1 MAFALFVPD
10 AAWAFNARMDR
21 PLIEEII
28 PLSGVAHGTIELEN
42 QEEQPAVLEIY
53 LQDWEYL
60 EGGSGDKL
68 FSAPGSSPW
77 SASGWIS
84 FYPQKLELPAHGK
97 GMVEYTIRVP
107 ADARAGGHYSVMFFE
122 SKLGRAPENE
132 QGVSVHY
139 TGRLGSLIEVQV
151 AGTVE
156 RTGDITN
163 VTVGAFKTDAP
174 LTLGYIF
181 RNTGNIAIRPKAS
194 FNIID
199 QTGRYFG
206 RGEFKQ
212 LYTFPGRSGS
222 VTTEWNGTLPSGNYT
237 VVVTADLGEGQAVVA
252 EEPLTVP

>member
-1 MAFALFVPD
+1 MLCDPRL
-10 AAWAFNARMDR
+10 AAAFNARMDR
-21 PLIEEII
+21 PLLEETV
-28 PLSGVAHGTIELEN
+28 PRGGTAHGTIELEN
-42 QEEQPAVLEIY
+42 QEEQPTSLEVY

-84 FYPQKLELPAHGK
+84 FYPQKLELSARGK
-97 GMVEYTIRVP
+97 GVVEYTIRVP
-107 ADARAGGHYSVMFFE
+107 ADANAGGHYAVLFFE
-122 SKLGRAPENE
+122 SKLGRGPDDA
-132 QGVSVHY
+132 QGVSVQY

-156 RTGDITN
+156 RTGEIAA
-163 VTVGAFKTDAP
+163 VTVGAFTADAP
-174 LTLGYIF
+174 LTLGYTF

-206 RGEFKQ
+206 RGEFAP

-222 VTTEWNGTLPSGNYT
+222 VTTEWNGTLPPGSYT

-252 EEPLTVP
+252 EQPLTVR